1 MAYKMVI
8 AVRQDLQLPKG
19 KCAAQ
24 CSHAA
29 VEAVLQSD
37 DKVVKAWRKEGMPKI
52 VVKVNDM
59 KELLL
64 LNQQAKDLGIV
75 TAVIT
80 DAGHTVVEPGT
91 TTCMALG
98 PEEEKKLNPVTDHL
112 KLL

>member
-8 AVRQDLQLPKG
+8 AVRQDLRLPKG

-29 VEAVLQSD
+29 VEAVLHSD
-37 DKVVKAWRKEGMPKI
+37 ERVVKAWRKEGMPKI
-52 VVKVNDM
+52 VVKVDDM

-64 LNQQAKDLGIV
+64 LNQQAKDMNIV

-98 PEEEKKLNPVTDHL
+98 PEEEKRLNPITDHL